1 MKPRHQRPD
10 GSLSLPT
17 LLLTATLLAA
27 CGGADSTSRV
37 PPSGGAI
44 PSGPQSSAFPPGL
57 GPEIE
62 PGPEE
67 RMGEEVYRSEHCD
80 RCHTTRDAP
89 PVSGTAA
96 LPVPALPELFDSRV
110 GPDLGLEG
118 HRRSDDWQYAHL
130 YAPDVLVPG
139 SRMPSSRHL
148 FEAGP
153 ALPPRPKPEAV
164 RLVAWLQA
172 LGRGRRDVWAEFR
185 SREPL
190 IPEPPRDDARA
201 LDEAGARLYSRHCV
215 MCHGEAGDGG
225 GAAAALLRFPPRD
238 LRRGDFHF
246 RSVPIALGASDVDL
260 FRVVT
265 LGTGAGAAMPSFAH
279 LPAADRWALVH
290 RVRAFAAPAA
300 KGAATAPTPGE
311 PAFKAPAAP
320 SPAANAAGE
329 AAPRGPSGEDTRP
342 AGEQIW
348 SAWGCG
354 ICHGA
359 RGAGG
364 SVTLG
369 SDLRHACTRRGGGS
383 VQAFER
389 ALRFGVG
396 TTMPSFAAEL
406 EERPEAPRALLAWL
420 EADGKGSGS
429 TTPPSPASRN

>member
-1 MKPRHQRPD
+1 
-10 GSLSLPT
+10 
-17 LLLTATLLAA
+17 
-27 CGGADSTSRV
+27 
-37 PPSGGAI
+37 
-44 PSGPQSSAFPPGL
+44 
-57 GPEIE
+57 
-62 PGPEE
+62 
-67 RMGEEVYRSEHCD
+67 MGEEVYRSEHCD

-89 PVSGTAA
+89 PASGTAA
-96 LPVPALPELFDSRV
+96 LPTPALPELFDSRV

-148 FEAGP
+148 FEPGP

-172 LGRGRRDVWAEFR
+172 LGRARRDVWAEFR
-185 SREPL
+185 SREPS

-215 MCHGEAGDGG
+215 LCHGEAGDGRG
-225 GAAAALLRFPPRD
+225 PAAALLRFPPRD

-246 RSVPIALGASDVDL
+246 RSVPIDLGASDVDL

-265 LGTGAGAAMPSFAH
+265 LGTGTGAAMPSFAH
-279 LPAADRWALVH
+279 LPAPDRWALVR
-290 RVRAFAAPAA
+290 RVRAFAAPTAE
-300 KGAATAPTPGE
+300 GMATAP
-311 PAFKAPAAP
+311 APAA
-320 SPAANAAGE
+320 AAR
-329 AAPRGPSGEDTRP
+329 AAPGAPLRAPSGEDTRP

-348 SAWGCG
+348 TAWGCG
-354 ICHGA
+354 VCHGA

-364 SVTLG
+364 TLTLG

-383 VQAFER
+383 AQAFER

-406 EERPEAPRALLAWL
+406 EDRPEAPRALLAWL
-420 EADGKGSGS
+420 EAEGKESGS
-429 TTPPSPASRN
+429 TTPAGPAARN

>member
-1 MKPRHQRPD
+1 
-10 GSLSLPT
+10 
-17 LLLTATLLAA
+17 
-27 CGGADSTSRV
+27 
-37 PPSGGAI
+37 
-44 PSGPQSSAFPPGL
+44 
-57 GPEIE
+57 
-62 PGPEE
+62 
-67 RMGEEVYRSEHCD
+67 MGEEVYRSEHCD

-89 PVSGTAA
+89 PASGTAA
-96 LPVPALPELFDSRV
+96 LPVSALPELFDSRV

-148 FEAGP
+148 FEPGP

-172 LGRGRRDVWAEFR
+172 LGRARRDVWAEFR
-185 SREPL
+185 SREPP
-190 IPEPPRDDARA
+190 IPEPPRDDAKA

-215 MCHGEAGDGG
+215 MCHGEAGDGCG
-225 GAAAALLRFPPRD
+225 EAAALLRFPPRD

-246 RSVPIALGASDVDL
+246 RSVPIDLGASDVDL

-265 LGTGAGAAMPSFAH
+265 LGTGTGAAMPSFAH

-290 RVRAFAAPAA
+290 RVRALAAPAA
-300 KGAATAPTPGE
+300 EGAAPSQGRAEG
-311 PAFKAPAAP
+311 ARQAPAAP
-320 SPAANAAGE
+320 SPAPNVADEGGQQ
-329 AAPRGPSGEDTRP
+329 GPSGEDTRP

-348 SAWGCG
+348 TAWGCG
-354 ICHGA
+354 VCHGV
-359 RGAGG
+359 RGGGG
-364 SVTLG
+364 SLTLG

-383 VQAFER
+383 AQAFER

-406 EERPEAPRALLAWL
+406 EDRPEAARALLAWL
-420 EADGKGSGS
+420 EADEKRRA
-429 TTPPSPASRN
+429 TTPEAPPAARN